1 MTPHAPSPE
10 RRPNGRWGPAPL
22 LALPVLALLACGGG
36 AEVPAESAPIEVESS
51 AGSVAL
57 PPEAYLAR
65 GTFGRVD
72 VDLTRIRQSPY
83 YPQVRELLAGAP
95 LEQAEQRAALAELLE
110 RLDGI
115 TFALGELGQSG
126 DLSGILLRG
135 SLSSDE
141 VRGWMAQLDASS
153 REPQPVELDGHAGWA
168 FDDTAAAVALDE
180 RTWILAPTEALRAGF
195 AAPAV
200 PAAFSDPAFLE
211 AQGRLSVAE
220 HALVGVV
227 LGAPPA
233 REMIAR
239 ETPLSV
245 DEVTHLRSL
254 AFAVSVASGA
264 QLEGHALLDDASVAQ
279 SLVARAVGQRDA
291 LASEAPIVMLG
302 LADLV
307 RSVELTQTETDATVR
322 LSVTDATIQRLFGMV
337 GGLMAMQGGGEP

>member
-1 MTPHAPSPE
+1 MTPRAPSPE
-10 RRPNGRWGPAPL
+10 RPRDVRWGPL
-22 LALPVLALLACGGG
+22 RVTTLPMLALLACGGG
-36 AEVPAESAPIEVESS
+36 AEVPVESAPVVVESS
-51 AGSVAL
+51 AGSIAL

-95 LEQAEQRAALAELLE
+95 LGQAEQRDALAELLE

-115 TFALGELGQSG
+115 TFAFGELGPSG
-126 DLSGILLRG
+126 DLSGVLLRG

-141 VRGWMAQLDASS
+141 VRGWMAQLDVSS
-153 REPQPVELDGHAGWA
+153 RQPQPIELEGHAGWA
-168 FDDTAAAVALDE
+168 LDDTAAAVALDE
-180 RTWILAPTEALRAGF
+180 RTWLLAPIEALRASF

-220 HALVGVV
+220 NAIVGVV

-233 REMIAR
+233 QQMIAR

-254 AFAVSVASGA
+254 AFAIAVANGA
-264 QLEGHALLDDASVAQ
+264 QLEGHALLDDAHVAQ
-279 SLVARAVGQRDA
+279 SVVARAVGERDA
-291 LASEAPIVMLG
+291 LASQAPIVMFG

-307 RSVELTQTETDATVR
+307 RSVELTQVETDATVR
-322 LSVTDATIQRLFGMV
+322 LSVTDATIQRLLGML